1 MQFRVAMQ
9 LAGTV
14 LRLVTVPQGRPKIAQ
29 RFIAGLCAKHKS
41 QARSGA
47 KENALSIAAFVP
59 PGLDLMTYAMQVNNP
74 EPSRAGPLTQ
84 VKLHHLGELRFPTG
98 DASVER

>member
-1 MQFRVAMQ
+1 
-9 LAGTV
+9 
-14 LRLVTVPQGRPKIAQ
+14 
-29 RFIAGLCAKHKS
+29 
-41 QARSGA
+41 
-47 KENALSIAAFVP
+47 
-59 PGLDLMTYAMQVNNP
+59 MTYAMQVNNP